1 MIWSPALRCP
11 GGAHPKMNLMKSS
24 SLLPFALG
32 AIALLGGLTVH
43 AADNMASIAITP
55 ATGVVTLTPRWA
67 IGANQAGFHHMSQD
81 LGLTGSVANNFYSIK
96 AATIPAGGDIL
107 AFNFYVAGSGS

>member
-1 MIWSPALRCP
+1 MKLRTQFSWVLAAL
-11 GGAHPKMNLMKSS
+11 
-24 SLLPFALG
+24 SLLGSVTAS
-32 AIALLGGLTVH
+32 

-81 LGLTGSVANNFYSIK
+81 LGLTGSVANN
-96 AATIPAGGDIL
+96 L
-107 AFNFYVAGSGS
+107 